1 MISIFKPLIY
11 EPAKHVYKL
20 IFQEKYRRYCILESK
35 LSKRPRYTECKVTVN
50 DWELHLPDSASF
62 LSAYKEIF
70 LREIYAFKSSHE
82 APSILDLGANIG
94 LSVLFFKHLYP
105 QSEITAFEADPAI
118 FEFLEK
124 NIYGNGFNDVKLL
137 NKAIW
142 YRNETIKFSVE
153 RADGGRIAQNKD
165 ENHVQVQA
173 IDLNEYLAEHHV
185 DFLKM
190 DIEGAEGPVLS
201 ACEKSLSKIRW
212 IFVEYHS
219 QVDEKQYLDQI
230 IRILSQQG
238 FRIHIH
244 SEFYTDSPF
253 ISRKTRSNFDL
264 QLNIFAWRDDI

>member
-1 MISIFKPLIY
+1 MINIFKPLFY
-11 EPAKHVYKL
+11 EPARHIYKL
-20 IFQEKYRRYCILESK
+20 IFQDKYRRYCILESK
-35 LSKRPRYTECKVTVN
+35 LGKRPRYTECKVIVN

-70 LREIYAFKSSHE
+70 LREIYAFKSPQE
-82 APSILDLGANIG
+82 APNILDLGANIG
-94 LSVLFFKHLYP
+94 LSVLFFKRLYP
-105 QSEITAFEADPAI
+105 QSEITAFEADPAL
-118 FEFLEK
+118 FEILKK

-142 YRNETIKFSVE
+142 HKNEIINFSVE
-153 RADGGRIAQNKD
+153 GADGGRIAQKKD
-165 ENHVQVQA
+165 GNLVQVQA
-173 IDLNEYLAEHHV
+173 IDLNEYLTEHHV

-190 DIEGAEGPVLS
+190 DIEGAEGLVLT

-219 QVDEKQYLDQI
+219 RVDEKQYLDQI

-253 ISRKTRSNFDL
+253 ISRKIRSNFDL
-264 QLNIFAWRDDI
+264 QLNIFAWRNDN